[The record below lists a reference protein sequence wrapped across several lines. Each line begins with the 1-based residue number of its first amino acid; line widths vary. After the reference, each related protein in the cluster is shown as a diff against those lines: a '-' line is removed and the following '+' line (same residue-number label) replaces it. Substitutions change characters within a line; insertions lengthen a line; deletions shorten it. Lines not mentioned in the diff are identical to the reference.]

1 MSNELILKSVQ
12 DLNEAVVALRLK
24 NEQKD
29 GESKQAVEKI
39 QTALDAYE
47 VKNQELVKSLQEKT
61 NQIKDVEEKLISLTS
76 ASNYNSQDPKL
87 QEEVK
92 SYENFLVKGFIEAER
107 KYLRTDS
114 FYSGGVFVPTVQL
127 SGIIKNI
134 VEVSN
139 LRPFVKVRTMGA
151 KAETMAVRTGTA
163 TATMTGEAQP
173 AIDTQAKYGDL
184 RLEAKK
190 MSAKYEISYEEL
202 QDSENVVD
210 LIAEMNAEIGEQ
222 FGYLEGAQF
231 VNGSG
236 AGNNIL
242 GFMQHPDIGFINSGD
257 ASNITFD
264 SLIKITGD
272 IKTGYNPIYAFNR
285 KTLASLRLIKDA
297 SNRYIWESGNLGV
310 DVPNNINGVRYVIM
324 PDMPDIGA
332 GTFPII
338 FGDFSKIM
346 VGERKAIT
354 VIRNDASLD
363 ELGMVRFVYHR
374 RVGMVVT
381 NPEAFK
387 KIKISNS

>member
-92 SYENFLVKGFIEAER
+92 AYENFLAKGFTETER

-114 FYSGGVFVPTVQL
+114 FVSGGVFVPEVQIA
-127 SGIIKNI
+127 GIIKNI
-134 VEVSN
+134 TEISN
-139 LRPFVKVRTMGA
+139 LRPFCKVRTMGA
-151 KAETMAVRTGTA
+151 KTESMPVKTGSVVA
-163 TATMTGEAQP
+163 YMTGEGQSSINTQP
-173 AIDTQAKYGDL
+173 AYGDL
-184 RLEAKK
+184 KLEAKK
-190 MSAKYEISYEEL
+190 MTAEGTISYEAL
-202 QDSENVVD
+202 QDSSVD
-210 LIAEMNAEIGEQ
+210 LINEMNLEVGEQ

-264 SLIKITGD
+264 SLIKITGE
-272 IKTGYNPIYAFNR
+272 IKTGYQPIYAFNR
-285 KTLASLRLIKDA
+285 KTLAALRLIKDA

-310 DVPNNINGVRYVIM
+310 DVPANINGVAYTIL
-324 PDMPDIGA
+324 PDMPDIA
-332 GTFPII
+332 SGTFPII
-338 FGDFSKIM
+338 FGDFKNFMI
-346 VGERKAIT
+346 GERKSLT
-354 VIRNDASLD
+354 VVRD
-363 ELGMVRFVYHR
+363 EFTLSSQGLVKYVFHR
-374 RVGMVVT
+374 RLGAVVMK
-381 NPEAFK
+381 PESFK

>member
-1 MSNELILKSVQ
+1 MSELLIKSVQ

-39 QTALDAYE
+39 QQALNAYE
-47 VKNQELVKSLQEKT
+47 EKNQKLVADLATKD
-61 NQIKDVEEKLISLTS
+61 NQIKEIEGKLLSLTS
-76 ASNYNSQDPKL
+76 TANFSNDNESKN
-87 QEEVK
+87 EIK
-92 SYENFLVKGFIEAER
+92 SYEDFLAGKNIAANIEK
-107 KYLRTDS
+107 KYLRSDT
-114 FYSGGVFVPTVQL
+114 FTSGGIFVPTVQL
-127 SGIIKNI
+127 AGIIKNI

-151 KAETMAVRTGTA
+151 KAETMPVRTGTA
-163 TATMTGEAQP
+163 TANMTGEAQS
-173 AIDTQAKYGDL
+173 AVDTQAKYGEL

-190 MSAKYEISYEEL
+190 MTAKYEITNEQI

-242 GFMQHPDIGFINSGD
+242 GFMQHPDITSINSGD

-264 SLIKITGD
+264 SLIRVTGE
-272 IKTGYNPIYAFNR
+272 IKTGYKPVYAFNR
-285 KTLASLRLIKDA
+285 KTLAILRLLKDPT
-297 SNRYIWESGNLGV
+297 NRYIWESGNLGV
-310 DVPNNINGVRYVIM
+310 DMPSNINGIPYVIM
-324 PDMPDIGA
+324 PDMPDVA
-332 GTFPII
+332 ANTFPII

-346 VGERKAIT
+346 VGDRKAIT
-354 VIRNDASLD
+354 VIRNEASLD
-363 ELGMVRFVYHR
+363 ELGIVRFVYHR